1 MGSTEMQKRFLTV
14 VAVVAAAAVV
24 TATALSS
31 APPVGPLPKG
41 PVQTVKRSPGTMF
54 ALTLP
59 KPGVEGRSW
68 RVARSYDSGVVRQ
81 VGEGTKPS
89 GAVWAS
95 YRAVGAGTTR
105 IAYALTRGE
114 RSHAYASRIFRVV
127 VSKSAS
133 AAGCPD
139 DLLPLT
145 ANPIGP
151 AVTAALVGDEA
162 KNRPQVT
169 AAAIASR
176 DAERGPQV
184 RAECGAQVQAR
195 TVVVYIT
202 DRALLPSQS
211 GVAARALRRAHE
223 RGLPRVEARPLSTAA
238 LACPSAA
245 SWTRSTAAT
254 TASAAR
260 SG

>member
-1 MGSTEMQKRFLTV
+1 MQKRFLTV
-14 VAVVAAAAVV
+14 AAVVAAAAVV

-41 PVQTVKRSPGTMF
+41 PVHTVKRSPGTMF
-54 ALTLP
+54 VLTLP
-59 KPGVEGRSW
+59 KPGVAGRSW
-68 RVARSYDSGVVRQ
+68 RVARSYDSDIVRQ

-89 GAVWAS
+89 GAVWAT
-95 YRAVGAGTTR
+95 YRAVAAGTTR
-105 IAYALTRGE
+105 VVYALTRGE
-114 RSHAYASRIFRVV
+114 RSHAYASRTFRVV
-127 VSKSAS
+127 VSKATT
-133 AAGCPD
+133 AAGCPSG
-139 DLLPLT
+139 LLPLT

-169 AAAIASR
+169 AAAVASR

-184 RAECGAQVQAR
+184 KAECGAQVQAR

-211 GVAARALRRAHE
+211 ASQRVLFVGRTRAGYRVWKRAH
-223 RGLPRVEARPLSTAA
+223 
-238 LACPSAA
+238 
-245 SWTRSTAAT
+245 
-254 TASAAR
+254 
-260 SG
+260 